1 MSSSPLQADCA
12 RCAALCCVAFAFDRS
27 ESFAADKAA
36 NVPCANLD
44 GGHRCRIHA
53 RLATSGFGGCV
64 AFDCHGAGQ
73 VVTQE
78 MFGGRSWRDD
88 PALLPAMG
96 EAFRILRRVHEL
108 RLLLAEAATLPLA
121 GDDREAIVGFTH
133 VLEPAGGW
141 TPAAL
146 VALPIDAVVSDIHAF
161 LRGLSRVTRRLD
173 RTNRPSHAA

>member
-44 GGHRCRIHA
+44 GGHGCRIHA

-64 AFDCHGAGQ
+64 AFDCYGAGQ

-108 RLLLAEAATLPLA
+108 RLLLGEAATLPLSSA
-121 GDDREAIVGFTH
+121 EQEAIAGFKRG
-133 VLEPAGGW
+133 LEPVGGW
-141 TPAAL
+141 TPTAL
-146 VALPIDAVVSDIHAF
+146 AALPIDAVVGNVHVF
-161 LRGLSRVTRRLD
+161 LRGLAGAKRSARA
-173 RTNRPSHAA
+173 SHSA